1 MMSTESTLNN
11 MILTAIMLI
20 TIYYICYF
28 MLKQRL
34 PFTYR
39 TKSYA
44 NLRVVLNYGLQWIA
58 NTLVAITAT
67 AISYH
72 TIKYSFPNLSD
83 FKNEGTATLFIIML
97 AILIFSLNFRAIL
110 KFAQFLNH
118 VVLYISL
125 KKNNISNNL
134 KHAIAN
140 KDEQGII
147 ENHKLI
153 KQTDMKVNL
162 SNEETII
169 LTACLSKHGFN
180 EDVKQMLQPI
190 FYKEQSFLNKF
201 FTTNTNMVEYTV
213 NGIDEDFVTRDTF
226 KHKIKQFNNITN
238 ITSYI
243 MSVLFIIQFVIVTFG
258 DALYI
263 PNTIKMI
270 FVILTSVLIIS
281 IILIKHRK
289 IKEIY
294 RKELEIVN
302 LPNNHMKI
310 KKPILES
317 ILLGLSVMI
326 IIITFIDIFFY

>member
-1 MMSTESTLNN
+1 MSNIELLNTMIQLFSVIFIICLVADTILKRKIPFTKLNNAYVSIMDLIYYVLKFLGSTLGA
-11 MILTAIMLI
+11 ITLTV
-20 TIYYICYF
+20 
-28 MLKQRL
+28 
-34 PFTYR
+34 FTYYSFG
-39 TKSYA
+39 TTTIVIADIKSEMAFLFILVLVAFVVSLWINVITTGVNLVYKIA
-44 NLRVVLNYGLQWIA
+44 IYIKLRRNTIANNLR
-58 NTLVAITAT
+58 
-67 AISYH
+67 
-72 TIKYSFPNLSD
+72 
-83 FKNEGTATLFIIML
+83 
-97 AILIFSLNFRAIL
+97 
-110 KFAQFLNH
+110 
-118 VVLYISL
+118 
-125 KKNNISNNL
+125 
-134 KHAIAN
+134 HAIAN
-140 KDEQGII
+140 KNEHAMID
-147 ENHKLI
+147 NHKLI

-162 SNEETII
+162 SKEETIV